1 MDIKSIVNDV
11 TEKAGS
17 LAKSAVKKTGE
28 AAESAKFKFLMKSEE
43 KKLDAMFTELGK
55 LFYKQVKGTDVR
67 AKAAAQIMEI
77 DEQKRIINDLKSLV
91 IESQEKMICDS
102 CGKAIDIENIFCPE
116 CGKKI
121 EPKLMHNDNPEEE
134 TDEISDSDDS
144 VSENSDNQ

>member
-1 MDIKSIVNDV
+1 MDIKSIIDDV

-28 AAESAKFKFLMKSEE
+28 AAETAKFKFLIKSEQ

-67 AKAAAQIMEI
+67 AQAKAQIMEI
-77 DEQKRIINDLKSLV
+77 DEQKRIISDLKSAI
-91 IESQEKMICDS
+91 IETAGKMICDS
-102 CGKAIDIENIFCPE
+102 CGKAIDLEHTFCPE

-121 EPKLMHNDNPEEE
+121 EPKLFFDHEQECE
-134 TDEISDSDDS
+134 TDAVSDDGDET
-144 VSENSDNQ
+144 SESDDNQ

>member
-1 MDIKSIVNDV
+1 MDIKAIVNDV

-28 AAESAKFKFLMKSEE
+28 AAESAKFRFLMKSEE

-67 AKAAAQIMEI
+67 AKTTAQIMEI
-77 DEQKRIINDLKSLV
+77 DEQKQIINDLKSAI
-91 IESQEKMICDS
+91 IESQGKMICDS
-102 CGKAIDIENIFCPE
+102 CGKAIDIENVFCPE

-121 EPKLMHNDNPEEE
+121 EPKLMHNDDQDEE
-134 TDEISDSDDS
+134 TDEISDNDDS
-144 VSENSDNQ
+144 VPDSGNNK